1 MNFNPYIIPDHVVE
15 ARRKRLENERLLNRA
30 RGEELERQYARR
42 EQRRERQHEILSRL
56 RFK

>member
-1 MNFNPYIIPDHVVE
+1 MKFNPYIIPDHVVE

-42 EQRRERQHEILSRL
+42 ERQHEILSRL